1 MPFSNIQTTGRP
13 LTIKDEGVSLNTDVD
28 SIDFIGAGVA
38 GSAVGNAITE
48 DIGGSMANK
57 ETPVGIVNGSNKV
70 FTVTNTPTAIF
81 VNGMLQT
88 EGATE
93 DYTYVDATKT
103 ITFITVPA
111 VHPDGSKSKLKSFF

>member
-1 MPFSNIQTTGRP
+1 MPFGNIQTTGRP

-28 SIDFIGAGVA
+28 SIDFTGAGVA

-48 DIGGSMANK
+48 DIGGSMANS
-57 ETPVGIVNGSNKV
+57 ETPLGTVNGSNKV

-81 VNGMLQT
+81 VNGVLQT
-88 EGATE
+88 EGAAD

-103 ITFITVPA
+103 ITFVTAP
-111 VHPDGSKSKLKSFF
+111 PTKSKVKSFY